1 MSAQEPKAKTSN
13 SAALETTEVSSNSAI
28 SQANG
33 ASARMPTPE
42 PFVKSA
48 FVLFGIFTVLTG
60 LVYPALVTAVAQ
72 LVFPHQAE
80 GSLVCSPLAV
90 PSTAAKNSQVSVNR
104 DSSSQ
109 ANREGHGSL
118 VVGSRLVGQAFS
130 EPKYFWPRP
139 SATTPAYNAAASSG
153 SNLGPTNPDFLATV
167 AKRVEFWRAQSHSE
181 PSPTSSAN
189 VGRAVDTV
197 TASSSI
203 SEKIPADI
211 VSAKASISE
220 KIPVDI
226 VTASAS
232 GIDPDISPAAARLQ
246 ISRVAKARTLA
257 PEQVRR
263 LIAEHTKGR
272 DLGLLG
278 EPRVNVLELNLALD
292 QLTEKM

>member
-1 MSAQEPKAKTSN
+1 MSAQEPIAKASN
-13 SAALETTEVSSNSAI
+13 SASSNSASSDNPEVSLTSDL

-33 ASARMPTPE
+33 RSAKMPTPE
-42 PFVKSA
+42 PIVKSA
-48 FVLFGIFTVLTG
+48 FVLFAIFTVLTG
-60 LVYPALVTAVAQ
+60 LVYPALVTLVAQ

-80 GSLVCSPLAV
+80 GSLICSPLAV
-90 PSTAAKNSQVSVNR
+90 PGSAMPNSKVDENG

-109 ANREGHGSL
+109 ANREGNGSL
-118 VVGSRLVGQAFS
+118 VVGSRLVGQAFR

-167 AKRVEFWRAQSHSE
+167 AKRVESWRAQSQSE
-181 PSPTSSAN
+181 PSPASFGH
-189 VGRAVDTV
+189 VG
-197 TASSSI
+197 TAGDNSI
-203 SEKIPADI
+203 ASP
-211 VSAKASISE
+211 SISE

-226 VTASAS
+226 VTSSAS
-232 GIDPDISPAAARLQ
+232 GLDPDISPAAARLQ

-278 EPRVNVLELNLALD
+278 DPRVNVLELNLALD